1 MLGERCQEDTYP
13 VYPCYFQRLWPED
26 PYAVQRTGALKWL
39 GDRYLLARPINASR
53 QKTQAV

>member
-1 MLGERCQEDTYP
+1 MLSEREDTSLA
-13 VYPCYFQRLWPED
+13 FQRLWPQD